1 LEAERGP
8 QKRAARPSAKV
19 RAARQQAAA
28 EARPRRSRAEAEPS
42 RKSKIERP
50 EAPAPRPRNLR
61 VLEKPADDEAAPRA
75 RRSIPWRA
83 WAERLRRPALLTLRT
98 LSVVAALCG
107 AVAVGRLVQHH
118 LTTAPAFAIDT
129 VDVRGLARLS
139 RSELLAAAGI
149 DLGTN
154 VFAKS
159 PEEVR
164 ARLLAH
170 PWIAAAT
177 VARKLPSRFDIE
189 VREREPVALL
199 LVEACPEPVAATS
212 QDPACDDPSSLYLV
226 SDEATVFKRLEGQDP
241 ADLPVITGF
250 DKKRLAEDREAEQRL
265 LKEAA
270 ALLSEYR
277 GAGLYKRL
285 PIGEIHVEPGGG
297 FSLYVGDDLTHVRLG
312 VPPFPQ
318 KLRRMKKVFDRLERE
333 KTSAEYVYLD
343 NELRPDRVTVR
354 LR

>member
-1 LEAERGP
+1 VQRTQADPTR
-8 QKRAARPSAKV
+8 KV
-19 RAARQQAAA
+19 RKKKPVPAA
-28 EARPRRSRAEAEPS
+28 E
-42 RKSKIERP
+42 
-50 EAPAPRPRNLR
+50 PAPKPRNLR
-61 VLEKPADDEAAPRA
+61 VLEKAAEVEAKPR
-75 RRSIPWRA
+75 RIRLSFEGWG
-83 WAERLRRPALLTLRT
+83 ERLRKPALYALRS
-98 LSVVAALCG
+98 LSLIAALCG
-107 AVAVGRLVQHH
+107 AVFVGRLVQHH
-118 LTTAPAFAIDT
+118 LTTAPAFAVDHI
-129 VDVRGLARLS
+129 DVRGLSRLT
-139 RSELLAAAGI
+139 RAELLAAAGI

-170 PWIAAAT
+170 PWIATAN
-177 VARKLPSRFDIE
+177 VVRKLPSRFDVE

-199 LVEACPEPVAATS
+199 LVEACPEAMATTS
-212 QDPACDDPSSLYLV
+212 QDPSCDDPSSLYLV

-270 ALLSEYR
+270 ALLGEYR
-277 GAGLYKRL
+277 SAGLYKKL
-285 PIGEIHVEPGGG
+285 PIGEIHLEAGGG
-297 FSLYVGDDLTHVRLG
+297 FSLYVGDELTHVRLG
-312 VPPFPQ
+312 APPFPQ
-318 KLRRMKKVFDRLERE
+318 KLRRMKKVFERLERE
-333 KTSAEYVYLD
+333 QTSAEYVYLD